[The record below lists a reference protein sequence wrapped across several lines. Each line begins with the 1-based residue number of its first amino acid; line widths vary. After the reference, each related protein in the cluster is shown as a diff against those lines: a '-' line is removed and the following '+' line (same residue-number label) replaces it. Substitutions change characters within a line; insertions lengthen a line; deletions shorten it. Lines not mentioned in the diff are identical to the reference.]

1 MFNNQITS
9 QMTRKTLK
17 DLIDEGIR
25 EIYIKSYGYVELSL
39 LGSTWQPFGN
49 KARYIRFVIE
59 GYGDYT
65 SRTCFFD
72 DEEPALD
79 DIFVLKGDKR
89 VSQRD
94 FDLACREAN

>member
-1 MFNNQITS
+1 M
-9 QMTRKTLK
+9 TLK
-17 DLIDEGIR
+17 DLIDEGVR
-25 EIYIKSYGYVELSL
+25 EIYIKIELSL
-39 LGSTWQPFGN
+39 LGNTWQPFGN

-65 SRTCFFD
+65 SRTFFFD

-79 DIFVLKGDKR
+79 DIFVLKGDKW

-94 FDLACREAN
+94 LDLACRG

>member
-1 MFNNQITS
+1 M
-9 QMTRKTLK
+9 TLK
-17 DLIDEGIR
+17 DLIDEGVR

-39 LGSTWQPFGN
+39 LGNTWQPFGN

-65 SRTCFFD
+65 NRIFFFD

-79 DIFVLKGDKR
+79 DLFVLKGDNW
-89 VSQRD
+89 VSRRD
-94 FDLACREAN
+94 FDLARRG

>member
-1 MFNNQITS
+1 MEE
-9 QMTRKTLK
+9 MTLK
-17 DLIDEGIR
+17 DLIDEGVR

-39 LGSTWQPFGN
+39 LGNTWQPFGN
-49 KARYIRFVIE
+49 KARYIRFVVE

-65 SRTCFFD
+65 SRTFFFD

-79 DIFVLKGDKR
+79 DIFVLKEDKW

-94 FDLACREAN
+94 FDLTCRG

>member
-1 MFNNQITS
+1 MEE
-9 QMTRKTLK
+9 MTLK
-17 DLIDEGIR
+17 DLIDEGVR
-25 EIYIKSYGYVELSL
+25 EIYIRSYGYVELSL
-39 LGSTWQPFGN
+39 LGNTWQPFGN

-65 SRTCFFD
+65 SRTFFFD

-79 DIFVLKGDKR
+79 DIFVLNKDKW

-94 FDLACREAN
+94 FDLACRG

>member
-1 MFNNQITS
+1 MEE
-9 QMTRKTLK
+9 MTLK
-17 DLIDEGIR
+17 DLIDEGVR

-39 LGSTWQPFGN
+39 LGNTWQPFGN

-65 SRTCFFD
+65 SRIFFFD

-79 DIFVLKGDKR
+79 DIFVLEGDKW

-94 FDLACREAN
+94 FDLACRG

>member
-1 MFNNQITS
+1 MEE
-9 QMTRKTLK
+9 MTLK
-17 DLIDEGIR
+17 DLIDEGVR

-39 LGSTWQPFGN
+39 LGNTWQPFGN

-65 SRTCFFD
+65 SRTFFFD

-79 DIFVLKGDKR
+79 DIFVLNKDKW

-94 FDLACREAN
+94 FDLACRG

>member
-1 MFNNQITS
+1 MEE
-9 QMTRKTLK
+9 MTLK
-17 DLIDEGIR
+17 DLIDEGVR

-39 LGSTWQPFGN
+39 LGNTWQPFGN

-65 SRTCFFD
+65 SRTFFFD

-79 DIFVLKGDKR
+79 DIFVLNKDKW

-94 FDLACREAN
+94 FDLACRAN

>member
-1 MFNNQITS
+1 M
-9 QMTRKTLK
+9 TLK
-17 DLIDEGIR
+17 DLIDEGVR

-39 LGSTWQPFGN
+39 LSSTWQPFGN

-65 SRTCFFD
+65 NRIFFFD

-79 DIFVLKGDKR
+79 DLFVLKGDNWISR
-89 VSQRD
+89 RD
-94 FDLACREAN
+94 FDLACRD

>member
-1 MFNNQITS
+1 MEE
-9 QMTRKTLK
+9 MTLK
-17 DLIDEGIR
+17 DLIDEGVR

-39 LGSTWQPFGN
+39 LGNTWQPFGN

-65 SRTCFFD
+65 SRTFFFD

-79 DIFVLKGDKR
+79 DVFVLDGDKW

-94 FDLACREAN
+94 FDLACRG